1 MINYKNE
8 IQTLND
14 FQRRRNYYQTLIYR
28 LVNDKNVE
36 FITQNFIDF
45 IENND
50 KLDISKKYHFNLDLK
65 DFYSIVFTLFQTI
78 QNDKEF
84 SKYNSLD
91 FDKDCNIFSDS
102 YGKKFLMLIGYLPLT
117 MLFLSKLKYLD
128 LESSYHS
135 KIEFTK
141 KEYRSLYSNK
151 EDIPTK
157 KDILKI
163 KKELDLIDLNTI
175 ETNIQILLEQ
185 MKKIDI
191 IELGKVYYDQYKINL
206 SFEFENL
213 KNNFDNIFN
222 VLSKN
227 KDN

>member
-14 FQRRRNYYQTLIYR
+14 FQRRRNYYQTLIYK

-36 FITQNFIDF
+36 FIIQNFIDF
-45 IENND
+45 IETNE
-50 KLDISKKYHFNLDLK
+50 KLDVLSKYHFNLDLK

-78 QNDKEF
+78 QKDKEF
-84 SKYNSLD
+84 NKYNSLD
-91 FDKDCNIFSDS
+91 FDKDCNVFSDS
-102 YGKKFLMLIGYLPLT
+102 YGKKFLTLIGYLPLT
-117 MLFLSKLKYLD
+117 MLFLSKLKYLE

-141 KEYRSLYSNK
+141 KEYKYLYSNK
-151 EDIPTK
+151 DDIPTK

-163 KKELDLIDLNTI
+163 KQELDSIDLNDI

-191 IELGKVYYDQYKINL
+191 IELGKIYYEQYKLDSTIK
-206 SFEFENL
+206 FENL
-213 KNNFDNIFN
+213 KNNFDKIFN
-222 VLSKN
+222 VLSK
-227 KDN
+227 KK